1 MPAKGQSCQTCNG
14 HCCHSIIGYMHPDPE
29 HNKLL
34 MDRNS
39 SVQPDLSKHC
49 YQDFSHKELLGFGM
63 VEISLP
69 ETKDH
74 CTNLTKDGRCKL
86 HGPNKPRLCASY
98 WCHGRLWQARGL
110 QTAKN
115 LV

>member
-14 HCCHSIIGYMHPDPE
+14 HCCHSIIGYMYPKGVKKDLIARHKRGEIPE
-29 HNKLL
+29 WSTKAG
-34 MDRNS
+34 
-39 SVQPDLSKHC
+39 QE
-49 YQDFSHKELLGFGM
+49 FSHKELLAFGM
-63 VEISLP
+63 LEVALP
-69 ETKDH
+69 ETGDH
-74 CTNLTKDGRCKL
+74 CSNLVKGLCIL

>member
-1 MPAKGQSCQTCNG
+1 MYPKGVKKELIARHKRG
-14 HCCHSIIGYMHPDPE
+14 EIPE
-29 HNKLL
+29 WSTKAG
-34 MDRNS
+34 
-39 SVQPDLSKHC
+39 QE
-49 YQDFSHKELLGFGM
+49 FSHKELLAFGILE
-63 VEISLP
+63 VALP
-69 ETKDH
+69 ETEDH
-74 CTNLTKDGRCKL
+74 CSNLVNGLCSL